1 MAKKNKIRRD
11 SEYTFDYTSIPLGF
25 YDEVAKKKKGMRS
38 FWHHLKF
45 QRIKDYIET
54 TDATSIIDY
63 GCFCGTFLGSI
74 DNSKLKDQTGL
85 DILQD
90 QIDYAQKVYTTDYRK
105 FMLIDEF
112 KQNYPNK
119 KVDVISII
127 EVIEHLEVWQIQEI
141 LEFATTRL
149 NPGGKFILTTP
160 NYMSMW
166 PMLEYVLNKVSDV
179 NYEEQ
184 HITRFRYGNIEK
196 RLRGMNE
203 NFSKKFKTEFVTS
216 SHFFTP
222 YVAQVSFKLADKMS
236 KFSPHQ
242 KWHFP
247 LGNLLMI
254 CFSKVP

>member
-1 MAKKNKIRRD
+1 MKKKNNT
-11 SEYTFDYTSIPLGF
+11 EYTFDYTSIPLGF

-54 TDATSIIDY
+54 TDSVSIIDY
-63 GCFCGTFLGSI
+63 GCFCGTFLGSTE
-74 DNSKLKDQTGL
+74 NTKLKEQYGL

-90 QIDYAQKVYTTDYRK
+90 QIDYAQKVYDTGFRK
-105 FMLIDEF
+105 FMLIDDF
-112 KQNYPNK
+112 KQSYPDK
-119 KVDVISII
+119 KVDVMTII
-127 EVIEHLEVWQIQEI
+127 EVIEHLEISQIKEI
-141 LEFATTRL
+141 LQFATERIK
-149 NPGGKFILTTP
+149 PGGKFILTTP
-160 NYMSMW
+160 NYLSIW
-166 PMLEYVLNKVSDV
+166 PLLEFILNKVSDV

-196 RLRGMNE
+196 RLRSIDE
-203 NFSKKFKTEFVTS
+203 EFSQNFKTEFVTS

-222 YVAQVSFKLADKMS
+222 YVAQISFSLADKMS
-236 KFSPHQ
+236 KFSPHH

-254 CFSKVP
+254 CFSKKL

>member
-1 MAKKNKIRRD
+1 MKKKNNT
-11 SEYTFDYTSIPLGF
+11 EYTFDYTSIPLGF

-54 TDATSIIDY
+54 TKATSIIDY
-63 GCFCGTFLGSI
+63 GCFCGTFLGST
-74 DNSKLKDQTGL
+74 DNSQLKEQYGL

-90 QIDYAQKVYTTDYRK
+90 QIDYAQKVYATDYRK

-112 KQNYPNK
+112 KRDYPHKN
-119 KVDVISII
+119 VDVITII
-127 EVIEHLEVWQIQEI
+127 EVIEHLEISQIQEI
-141 LEFATTRL
+141 LQFATERIK
-149 NPGGKFILTTP
+149 PGGKFILTTP
-160 NYMSMW
+160 NYASMW
-166 PMLEYVLNKVSDV
+166 PLLEFVLNKVSDV

-196 RLRGMNE
+196 RLRGMDQAFSD
-203 NFSKKFKTEFVTS
+203 NFTTEFVTS

-222 YVAQVSFKLADKMS
+222 YVAQLSFSLADKMS

-242 KWHFP
+242 KWRFP

-254 CFSKVP
+254 CFSKKPG

>member
-1 MAKKNKIRRD
+1 MSLAKKSNT
-11 SEYTFDYTSIPLGF
+11 EYTFDYTSIPLGF

-45 QRIKDYIET
+45 QRIRDYIET

-63 GCFCGTFLGSI
+63 GCFCGTFLGNI
-74 DNSKLKDQTGL
+74 DNSKLKDQIGL

-90 QIDYAQKVYTTDYRK
+90 QIDYAKKVYTTDYRK

-112 KQNYPNK
+112 KQNYPDK
-119 KVDVISII
+119 KVDIITII
-127 EVIEHLEVWQIQEI
+127 EVIEHLEISQIREI
-141 LEFATTRL
+141 LAFATSRL

-166 PMLEYVLNKVSDV
+166 PLLEFVLNKVSDV

-184 HITRFRYGNIEK
+184 HITRFNYSNIEK

-203 NFSKKFKTEFVTS
+203 TFSKNFKTEFVTS

-222 YVAQVSFKLADKMS
+222 YVAQVSFSLADKMS

-254 CFSKVP
+254 CFSKVS

>member
-1 MAKKNKIRRD
+1 MAKKKNNT
-11 SEYTFDYTSIPLGF
+11 EYTFDYTSIPLGF

-54 TDATSIIDY
+54 TDASSIIDY

-74 DNSKLKDQTGL
+74 DNTKLKEQYGL

-90 QIDYAQKVYTTDYRK
+90 QIDYAQKVYATDFRK
-105 FMLIDEF
+105 FMLIKEF
-112 KQNYPNK
+112 KQNYPDK
-119 KVDVISII
+119 KVDVMTII
-127 EVIEHLEVWQIQEI
+127 EVIEHLEITQIQEI
-141 LEFATTRL
+141 LQFATEHVK
-149 NPGGKFILTTP
+149 PGGKFILTTP

-166 PMLEYVLNKVSDV
+166 PLLEVILNKVSDV

-184 HITRFRYGNIEK
+184 HITRFRYANIEK
-196 RLRGMNE
+196 RLRAMDE
-203 NFSKKFKTEFVTS
+203 EFSKSFSTEFVTS

-222 YVAQVSFKLADKMS
+222 YVAQLSFSMADKMS

-242 KWHFP
+242 KWRFP

-254 CFSKVP
+254 CFTKLP